1 MKYVDPC
8 DRTVLF
14 GTGGLQAPIIYVID
28 LPLPEYA
35 QTVLSWIGLM
45 GSGCSVTVG
54 GGHRRDS

>member
-28 LPLPEYA
+28 LPYHPFE
-35 QTVLSWIGLM
+35 
-45 GSGCSVTVG
+45 VG
-54 GGHRRDS
+54 AAETACRPSSRFPSTNGTTA